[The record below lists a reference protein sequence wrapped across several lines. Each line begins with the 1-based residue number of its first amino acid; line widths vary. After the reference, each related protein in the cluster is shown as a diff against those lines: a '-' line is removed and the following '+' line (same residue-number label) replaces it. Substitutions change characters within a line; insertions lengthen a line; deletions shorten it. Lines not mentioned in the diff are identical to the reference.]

1 MDFGSVNW
9 WAVLVCVVV
18 SMIVG
23 SVWFNP
29 KTLFNIWWE
38 AIGRKADEQPGT
50 ENMGMVFGLTILSAF
65 VQAVSMWFMT
75 DVMGSAS
82 WSSGL
87 MTGFMLWLGF
97 VAPSALTNKLFA
109 GQIKAWFLEQGNHL
123 ITFLLFGAIMGAWH

>member
-1 MDFGSVNW
+1 
-9 WAVLVCVVV
+9 
-18 SMIVG
+18 
-23 SVWFNP
+23 
-29 KTLFNIWWE
+29 
-38 AIGRKADEQPGT
+38 
-50 ENMGMVFGLTILSAF
+50 MVFGLTILSAF